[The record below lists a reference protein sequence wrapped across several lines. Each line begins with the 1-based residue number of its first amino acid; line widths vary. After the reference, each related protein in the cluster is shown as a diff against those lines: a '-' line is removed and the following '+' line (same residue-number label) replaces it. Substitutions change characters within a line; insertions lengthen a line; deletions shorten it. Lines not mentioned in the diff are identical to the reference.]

1 MVDIDNVV
9 KAIEL
14 CVSLIS
20 LSDIT
25 FNGEVEICPHSECPY
40 FTTYGAGKCITA
52 MCKDAADLLKAQ
64 EPRVMTLEEARNAL
78 HNEIVVW
85 VEVKSDE
92 LYGLLC
98 GVRMNGRSYFYM
110 QNDDVLGV
118 TDFDNIEYSAAY
130 GKLIRLWTSQPTD
143 AQMRETP
150 WRIGDGNANG

>member
-1 MVDIDNVV
+1 MADREKII
-9 KAIEL
+9 KGLECCRRGFCLA
-14 CVSLIS
+14 
-20 LSDIT
+20 
-25 FNGEVEICPHSECPY
+25 CPY
-40 FTTYGAGKCITA
+40 NDGIDKSTD
-52 MCKDAADLLKAQ
+52 CKQRWADDALVLLKAQ
-64 EPRVMTLEEARNAL
+64 DPRVMTLEEARNAL

-85 VEVKSDE
+85 TEVKCDE

-98 GVRMNGRSYFYM
+98 GVRMNGMAYFHM

-150 WRIGDGNANG
+150 WRIDDGNANG